1 MIPCGGNPPSCVSC
15 RFLSPL
21 QGVAFHKMNPLEKND
36 GIFVRKEIIR
46 LSIIDDRKKQVFAV
60 IDNYDG
66 GFDEKEI
73 QSVADI
79 IGITETQA
87 HNAFMTLV
95 GLQFLKLNKDKKW
108 VLNED
113 ANWQEGS
120 K

>member
-1 MIPCGGNPPSCVSC
+1 MVGAKLLCVCC
-15 RFLSPL
+15 RTSSPIT
-21 QGVAFHKMNPLEKND
+21 GVAFYKMNPLEKND
-36 GIFVRKEIIR
+36 GIFVRREIIK

-66 GFDEKEI
+66 FWEDENNIRE
-73 QSVADI
+73 VADI
-79 IGITETQA
+79 CCITETQA

-95 GLQFLKLNKDKKW
+95 GLRFLKLNKDKKW

-120 K
+120 L

>member
-1 MIPCGGNPPSCVSC
+1 MIPCGGKPLSCVSC
-15 RFLSPL
+15 RFLSPS

-46 LSIIDDRKKQVFAV
+46 LSIIDDKKKQVFAV

-95 GLQFLKLNKDKKW
+95 GLRFLKLNKDKKW

-113 ANWQEGS
+113 ASWEEGS

>member
-1 MIPCGGNPPSCVSC
+1 MALPLLRVCCRTFPVS
-15 RFLSPL
+15 
-21 QGVAFHKMNPLEKND
+21 QGVAFYKMNPLEKND

-66 GFDEKEI
+66 FWEDENSIKE
-73 QSVADI
+73 VADI
-79 IGITETQA
+79 CGITETQA

-95 GLQFLKLNKDKKW
+95 GLRFLKLNKDKKW

-120 K
+120 R

>member
-1 MIPCGGNPPSCVSC
+1 MIPCGGKPLSCVSC
-15 RFLSPL
+15 RFYPL
-21 QGVAFHKMNPLEKND
+21 PQGVAFYKMNPLEKND
-36 GIFVRKEIIR
+36 GIFVRREIIR
-46 LSIIDDRKKQVFAV
+46 LSVIDDKKKQVFAV

-87 HNAFMTLV
+87 NNAFMTLV
-95 GLQFLKLNKDKKW
+95 GLRFLKLNKDKKW

-120 K
+120 R

>member
-1 MIPCGGNPPSCVSC
+1 MRLLPHFPTII
-15 RFLSPL
+15 
-21 QGVAFHKMNPLEKND
+21 GVAFHKMNPLEKND

-46 LSIIDDRKKQVFAV
+46 LSIIDDKKKQVFAV

-66 GFDEKEI
+66 GFDAKDI
-73 QSVADI
+73 KSVADI

-95 GLQFLKLNKDKKW
+95 GLRFLKLNNAIKW

>member
-1 MIPCGGNPPSCVSC
+1 MALPLLRVCCRTFPVS
-15 RFLSPL
+15 
-21 QGVAFHKMNPLEKND
+21 QGVAFYKMNPLEKND
-36 GIFVRKEIIR
+36 GIFVRREIIR

-66 GFDEKEI
+66 GFDAKDI
-73 QSVADI
+73 KDVADI

-95 GLQFLKLNKDKKW
+95 GLRFLKLNHSIKW

>member
-1 MIPCGGNPPSCVSC
+1 MIPCGGNSPSCVSC
-15 RFLSPL
+15 RFYPL
-21 QGVAFHKMNPLEKND
+21 PQGVAFFKMNPLEKNG
-36 GIFVRKEIIR
+36 GIFVRREIFR

-73 QSVADI
+73 ESVADT

-95 GLQFLKLNKDKKW
+95 GLRFLKLNDDKKW

-113 ANWQEGS
+113 ANWEEGS
-120 K
+120 R